1 MNFEELTLL
10 LSSVFHLVSTLIEQ
24 DDHNHDAG
32 LLDQIDF
39 NRLPIDT
46 AEKCFK
52 DLMMP
57 KSAEINY

>member
-10 LSSVFHLVSTLIEQ
+10 LSSVFHLVSTLIEL

>member
-10 LSSVFHLVSTLIEQ
+10 LSSVFDLFSTLIEQ
-24 DDHNHDAG
+24 DDYNHDAG
-32 LLDQIDF
+32 LLGQIDF

>member
-24 DDHNHDAG
+24 DDHNHDAW